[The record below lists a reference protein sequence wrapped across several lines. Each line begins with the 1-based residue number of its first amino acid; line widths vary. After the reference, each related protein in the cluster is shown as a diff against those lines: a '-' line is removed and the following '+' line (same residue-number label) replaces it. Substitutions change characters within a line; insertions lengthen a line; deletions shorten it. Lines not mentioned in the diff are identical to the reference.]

1 MGKDWGP
8 STADA
13 GYTGRS
19 SHSTALGPYGSSPA
33 GQPNAACRVPS
44 FACELRWTLEM
55 VAVVEVA
62 AVHMR
67 LAAADGPAPAA
78 A

>member
-1 MGKDWGP
+1 
-8 STADA
+8 
-13 GYTGRS
+13 
-19 SHSTALGPYGSSPA
+19 
-33 GQPNAACRVPS
+33 
-44 FACELRWTLEM
+44 M